1 MKKITVLVVDD
12 SALMR
17 KLLTEILNDDPMIE
31 VVGAAHD
38 PFDAREK
45 IKRLN
50 PDVLTLDVEMPKM
63 DGVTFLSNLMRLR
76 PMPVVMVSTLTEKG
90 ADITFQAL
98 ELGAIDFVT
107 KPKVD
112 QEKQL
117 ERYAKEIISK
127 VKVAANAQV
136 KAINKKVV
144 DIKSASLGSVAK
156 MNLDTTD
163 KIIAIGS
170 STGGTEALKDVL
182 VDMPGN
188 CPGIVI
194 AQHMPPAF
202 TKPFADR
209 LGKVTPLN
217 SKEAEDGD
225 QILPGHIYVA
235 PGGKHLEIYLD
246 GARYRCRLTDAPPV
260 NRFKPSVD
268 VLFDSV
274 AKYVGK
280 NAVGVIL
287 TGMGRD
293 GAKGLK
299 GMQEK
304 GALTVA
310 QDENTSVVWGMPG
323 AAVELGAADDI
334 LPLDQIAGKIVNLV
348 SKIAA

>member
-1 MKKITVLVVDD
+1 MKKINVLIVDD

-17 KLLTEILNDDPMIE
+17 KLLTEILNDDPYIE
-31 VVGAAHD
+31 VVGTAND

-76 PMPVVMVSTLTEKG
+76 PMPVLMVSTLTEKG

-98 ELGAIDFVT
+98 ELGAVDFVT

-117 ERYAKEIISK
+117 ELYANEIIHK
-127 VKVAANAQV
+127 VKVAASAQV
-136 KAINKKVV
+136 NQISKA
-144 DIKSASLGSVAK
+144 SASKVTQRVGCVAR
-156 MNLDTTD
+156 MQLDTTD

-170 STGGTEALKDVL
+170 STGGTEALKEVL
-182 VDMPGN
+182 GSMPSN

-194 AQHMPPAF
+194 AQHMPEAF
-202 TKPFADR
+202 TRPFAERLDR
-209 LGKVTPLN
+209 TTGLIA
-217 SKEAEDGD
+217 KEAENGD
-225 QILPGHIYVA
+225 QILPGHVYVA
-235 PGGKHLEIYLD
+235 PGGQHLEVKLD

-274 AKYVGK
+274 AKYAGK

-287 TGMGRD
+287 TGMGKD
-293 GAKGLK
+293 GAVGLK

-304 GALTVA
+304 GALTIA
-310 QDENTSVVWGMPG
+310 QDEASSIVWGMPG
-323 AAVELGAADDI
+323 AAVELGAADHV
-334 LPLDQIAGKIVNLV
+334 LPLDKIASQIISCV